1 MVSWR
6 GGGEVLEMP
15 RSLRAWYRRN
25 GKWVIVMLVVSLVGA
40 AIVLL
45 LRSVYEYAPRHYEPK
60 DLPRGE
66 QLEKKLE
73 PQQQ

>member
-1 MVSWR
+1 M
-6 GGGEVLEMP
+6 GGPL
-15 RSLRAWYRRN
+15 SLRAWYRRN

-73 PQQQ
+73 PKQQ

>member
-1 MVSWR
+1 MGAS
-6 GGGEVLEMP
+6 L
-15 RSLRAWYRRN
+15 SLRAWYRRN
-25 GKWVIVMLVVSLVGA
+25 GKWVIVMLVVSLLGA

-45 LRSVYEYAPRHYEPK
+45 LRSLYEYVPRYYEPK
-60 DLPRGE
+60 DLGE